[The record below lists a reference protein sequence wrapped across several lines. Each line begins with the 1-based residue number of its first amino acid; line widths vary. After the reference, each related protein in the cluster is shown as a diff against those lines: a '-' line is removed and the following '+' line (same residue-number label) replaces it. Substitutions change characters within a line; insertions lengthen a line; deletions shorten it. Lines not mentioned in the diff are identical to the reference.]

1 MEQVNTLVIERK
13 IGYWQ
18 HMLSKIERDMLQMQS
33 ERVDVKRRL
42 VHLQLLQKQTA
53 EQIEEIVV
61 ELVV

>member
-1 MEQVNTLVIERK
+1 MEQVNILVIERK